1 MSFGV
6 KVEALDGLPYI
17 PYLSHFISSPLSLAP
32 SSPAVPASLTLHPQ
46 YSRHAPTSG
55 PLHLVFPLSS
65 VFPQV
70 SSWLA
75 P

>member
-17 PYLSHFISSPLSLAP
+17 PYLSHFISSPLSLPP
-32 SSPAVPASLTLHPQ
+32 SSPASLTVHPQ
-46 YSRHAPTSG
+46 HSRHAPTSG
-55 PLHLVFPLSS
+55 PLHLIFPLSS